1 MNPINA
7 GKVPTS
13 YWVVTGL
20 GLLWNAFGA
29 YDYIMTRMR
38 DAEYLKGMGDP
49 QAVLAWIDSYPLY
62 AQIGWGLG
70 VWGSVVGSVLMV
82 LRSRHAAS
90 AFVVSLVGAI
100 VSFGYQFTHTVPA
113 ALDTTAGK
121 VIPLVI
127 MAVVLFLWRYSRKS
141 AEQGIQ
147 R

>member
-1 MNPINA
+1 MDPINA

-20 GLLWNAFGA
+20 GLLWNSFGA
-29 YDYIMTRMR
+29 YDYVMTRMR
-38 DAEYLKGMGDP
+38 NADYLKSAGDP
-49 QAVLAWIDSYPLY
+49 QAILAWIDSFPIW

-70 VWGSVVGSVLMV
+70 VWGSFLGSVLMV

-90 AFVVSLVGAI
+90 AFLVSLLGAI
-100 VSFGYQFTHTVPA
+100 VSFGYQFTHTPPA

-127 MAVVLFLWRYSRKS
+127 MAVVAVLWRYCRKS
-141 AEQGIQ
+141 AQQGLL